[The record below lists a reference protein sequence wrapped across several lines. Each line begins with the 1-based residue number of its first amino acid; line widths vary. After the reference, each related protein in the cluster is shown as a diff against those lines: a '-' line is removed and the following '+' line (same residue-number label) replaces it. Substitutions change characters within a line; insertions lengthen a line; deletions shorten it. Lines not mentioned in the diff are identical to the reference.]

1 MTVFSRFLNFLVQ
14 FLILASLGFEKLHS
28 KVQKPLK
35 NSHLNSAKCQI
46 GVEKKA
52 SRWENACIF
61 SRVGNSY
68 FIAPTGFRQLLRK
81 KIFTPAKKIFTVTY
95 CVLKQKKRP
104 VLVVAVGVVCQKQ
117 LYFFFHLW
125 KKKLFFHLLKK
136 NFFFTSEKKNSVYTP
151 LHTWEYFPIKGNP
164 KLKP

>member
-1 MTVFSRFLNFLVQ
+1 M
-14 FLILASLGFEKLHS
+14 HS
-28 KVQKPLK
+28 TICIHYTTP
-35 NSHLNSAKCQI
+35 
-46 GVEKKA
+46 
-52 SRWENACIF
+52 NAC
-61 SRVGNSY
+61 SYTHGMKKY

-117 LYFFFHLW
+117 LYFFFTCE
-125 KKKLFFHLLKK
+125 KKTFF
-136 NFFFTSEKKNSVYTP
+136 SQVKKNSVYTP